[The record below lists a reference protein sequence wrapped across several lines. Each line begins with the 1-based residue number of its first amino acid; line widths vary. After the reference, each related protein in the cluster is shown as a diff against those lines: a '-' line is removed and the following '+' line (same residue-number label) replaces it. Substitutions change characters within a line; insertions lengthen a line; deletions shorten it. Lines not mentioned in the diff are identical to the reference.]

1 MARRSNVVAALLILV
16 LLVAEANGATRDL
29 QAVGSKGPK
38 AKPVAPPST
47 KVDKNCATSVSAG
60 VKKVTDQYQKQVTS
74 LTTEVTSL
82 KKYKS
87 QVGELLKMLLKMK
100 TKLDAT
106 NVQTELA
113 QVQSENEDLQNQLD
127 NCNQGNTETTTN
139 TNDST
144 NDNTN
149 DNTNDTNDTTAD
161 TGSDN

>member
-1 MARRSNVVAALLILV
+1 MVRRSNVVAALLILV
-16 LLVAEANGATRDL
+16 LLVAEVNASRDL
-29 QAVGSKGPK
+29 QAEGSKRPK

-74 LTTEVTSL
+74 LTAEVTSL
-82 KKYKS
+82 KKYRS

-113 QVQSENEDLQNQLD
+113 QVQSENEDLQSQLD

-149 DNTNDTNDTTAD
+149 DSTNDTGETTAD